1 MQPASRTESADPM
14 TLADTCREAV
24 AHQWLVALTDRLANR
39 TLPRKGDTVLSIY
52 DSKRFIKEVKEHPE
66 NFYIVHYSCQS
77 LYDDNEAL
85 SPRITSIA
93 VTHYATEQTVSFSTH
108 SIAEEQGI
116 PREEVIDRF
125 DEVELDLLQKFYAF
139 VRDRRDR
146 HWVHW
151 NMRNLTFG
159 FEHLEHRFRVLG
171 GRDAAVIPV
180 ERRLNLN
187 DLLADRYG
195 DGYADHPKM
204 KSLWDLNGG
213 VHRHFLNGEEEVQA
227 FRANEF
233 IRMHNSTLA
242 KVGFFYNIVRKMVSG
257 KLHTASRGWGVALDR
272 IFEGRTAK
280 TIAFFGALI
289 GVPISL
295 WQVAIWT
302 GLIHERKVQPQP
314 FAVVSPQKPKIPTPG
329 KTVSSTTGKTT
340 PKQ

>member
-1 MQPASRTESADPM
+1 
-14 TLADTCREAV
+14 
-24 AHQWLVALTDRLANR
+24 
-39 TLPRKGDTVLSIY
+39 LSIY

-66 NFYIVHYSCQS
+66 NFFIVHYSCQS
-77 LYDDNEAL
+77 LYDDDEEL

-108 SIAEEQGI
+108 SIAEEHGI
-116 PREEVIDRF
+116 PREAVRDRF

-171 GRDAAVIPV
+171 GVDAAVIPV

-195 DGYADHPKM
+195 SDYADHPKM

-213 VHRHFLNGEEEVQA
+213 VHRHYLNGEEEVQA

-242 KVGFFYNIVRKMVSG
+242 KVGFFYNTVRKMVSG
-257 KLHTASRGWGVALDR
+257 KLHTASRGFGVTLDR

-289 GVPISL
+289 GIPMSL
-295 WQVAIWT
+295 WQLALWT
-302 GLIHERKVQPQP
+302 GVIHEKKDQANPPAIVAPQTP
-314 FAVVSPQKPKIPTPG
+314 VTTAPAGKITPSKSTEAKPK
-329 KTVSSTTGKTT
+329 V
-340 PKQ
+340 